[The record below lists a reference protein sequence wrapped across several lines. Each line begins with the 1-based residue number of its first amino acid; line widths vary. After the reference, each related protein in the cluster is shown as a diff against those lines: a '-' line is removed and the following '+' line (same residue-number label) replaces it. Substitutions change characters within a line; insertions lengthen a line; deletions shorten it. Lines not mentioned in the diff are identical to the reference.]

1 MIRGMLKV
9 SYLHTHMVVNGA
21 RTRSTGFLRED
32 VLIVDIVYAGKEG
45 AAPKEGM
52 AEALE
57 DTKHASANII
67 GGA

>member
-1 MIRGMLKV
+1 MIKGMLKV
-9 SYLHTHMVVNGA
+9 SYTSLIE
-21 RTRSTGFLRED
+21 LRA
-32 VLIVDIVYAGKEG
+32 VGPLIERNCADCSCIGKEG

-57 DTKHASANII
+57 DTKDASANIM

>member
-1 MIRGMLKV
+1 MRW
-9 SYLHTHMVVNGA
+9 
-21 RTRSTGFLRED
+21 
-32 VLIVDIVYAGKEG
+32 VLSADCQYVGKEG

-57 DTKHASANII
+57 DTKDVSANIM